1 MTQSIDQAFI
11 KQFEAEVHEAYQRQ
25 GSKLRPTVR
34 SKSNV
39 KGASTV
45 FQRVG
50 RGVATAK
57 SRNGVVPV
65 MNLTYSAIECFLQDH
80 YAGEWIDKLDDLK
93 TNINELQVLANAGAY
108 ALGRKTDELIISA
121 LDTATQEAVGTQSGQ
136 TDNDGL
142 TRSKVLLAFEMM
154 GEADV
159 PDDSQRY
166 AIVGWKQWSDLLTI
180 PEFANAAY
188 VGEDDLPW
196 KGSQAKR
203 WLGATWIP
211 HSGLTQV
218 GALRYCYF
226 YHRTSIAHASAQE
239 IVTDVTWHGD
249 RAAHFVN
256 SMMSQGAVLVDDTGV
271 VRMRCREAA

>member
-1 MTQSIDQAFI
+1 MTQTIDQAFI

-50 RGVATAK
+50 RGVASSK

-108 ALGRKTDELIISA
+108 ALGRKTDELVISA
-121 LDTATQEAVGTQSGQ
+121 LDAATQEAVGAQAGQ

-142 TRSKVLLAFEMM
+142 TRAKILLAFEML
-154 GEADV
+154 GAADV

-166 AIVGWKQWSDLLTI
+166 AIVGWKQWSELLTI
-180 PEFANAAY
+180 SEFANSAF

-211 HSGLTQV
+211 HSGLTKV
-218 GALRYCYF
+218 GELRQCYF
-226 YHRTSIAHASAQE
+226 YHRTSVAHAAAQE

-256 SMMSQGAVLVDDTGV
+256 SMMSQGAVLVDDSGV
-271 VRMRCREAA
+271 VRMRCREV